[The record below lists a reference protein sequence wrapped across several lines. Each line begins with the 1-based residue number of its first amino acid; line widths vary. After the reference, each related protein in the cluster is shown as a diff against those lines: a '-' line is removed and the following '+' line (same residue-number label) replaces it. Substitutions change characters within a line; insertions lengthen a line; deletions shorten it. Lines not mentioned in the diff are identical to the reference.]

1 MEGRFVTLFNALP
14 AAGFRSPFTK
24 YLVYYDGP
32 VAEADL
38 CGQGASDA
46 TGFGLAAMYVQACS
60 GAPVSVVAA
69 HELLHTLGAVPRGAP
84 NRCPDP
90 NGAHTCDSMADL
102 MHPFLDTSPLDAKLL
117 DPGRDDY
124 YGHSGTFTDSQDS
137 PWLVQLDRQQPFTTT
152 ISGSRW
158 SDGRRARPRLRADLH
173 DHVERVDASHPESC
187 SPSRVEARSLGR
199 RVHRRLDLR
208 CHGRPPA
215 SRCRRSSLLSV
226 FRLSVAVSG
235 RGAVRSSRAGIT
247 CRPRCSAAFPSF
259 APVGLDRDAGEGLAV
274 PLLERRVPRN
284 ETHVHGPDDCCDERS
299 SCLFTRVVP
308 RLTSS
313 RRSGSV
319 LRVEAKHD
327 VLVVGAG
334 CAGMR
339 AAIEAFD
346 AGADVAMISKIHPV
360 RSHSGAAEGGIN
372 AALGNASEDDPE
384 KHAFDTVKGSD
395 YLGDQD
401 AIEIL
406 CQEAPDDVYQLE
418 HWGAV
423 FSRTPDGRIAQRP
436 FGAAG
441 EPRTAYAADITGH
454 VLIHVLYEQ
463 VMKRDIK
470 TYEEFFAWKLVIDED
485 RCQGVISWDLLDGGL
500 KSIGAKT
507 VILATGGAG
516 RLYTGTTNAY
526 ACTGDG
532 MTMALRAG
540 VALKDMEMM
549 QFHPTTLAPT
559 GVLITEGCRGEGA
572 YLLNAQSERFL
583 IRYAP
588 NAMELASRDVISRA
602 EQTEIDEGRGIDG
615 NVMLDLRHLGAERIL
630 ERLHGTRELS
640 MTFAGVD
647 PIFEPI
653 PVRPG
658 AHYHMGGVD
667 TDVWGRTS
675 LEGLYAAGEVA
686 CVSVHGANRL
696 GGNALMETIT
706 YGKRAGA
713 HAADWA
719 LSNTTITVPP
729 SVEEDAERELKTLLD
744 RTDGERPWQI
754 RDELAETMHVNFGV
768 FRREEQMLAQ
778 GDLVQKLRERYERV
792 VVEDK
797 GDVFNTDLTQALEL
811 GFLLELAECMIVS
824 GLARKESRGA
834 HARPYDYPDRD
845 DESYLKHTLVTWE
858 DDAPKLDWK
867 PVTMTKWEPEER
879 KY

>member
-1 MEGRFVTLFNALP
+1 
-14 AAGFRSPFTK
+14 
-24 YLVYYDGP
+24 
-32 VAEADL
+32 
-38 CGQGASDA
+38 
-46 TGFGLAAMYVQACS
+46 
-60 GAPVSVVAA
+60 
-69 HELLHTLGAVPRGAP
+69 
-84 NRCPDP
+84 
-90 NGAHTCDSMADL
+90 
-102 MHPFLDTSPLDAKLL
+102 
-117 DPGRDDY
+117 
-124 YGHSGTFTDSQDS
+124 
-137 PWLVQLDRQQPFTTT
+137 
-152 ISGSRW
+152 
-158 SDGRRARPRLRADLH
+158 
-173 DHVERVDASHPESC
+173 
-187 SPSRVEARSLGR
+187 
-199 RVHRRLDLR
+199 
-208 CHGRPPA
+208 
-215 SRCRRSSLLSV
+215 
-226 FRLSVAVSG
+226 
-235 RGAVRSSRAGIT
+235 
-247 CRPRCSAAFPSF
+247 
-259 APVGLDRDAGEGLAV
+259 
-274 PLLERRVPRN
+274 
-284 ETHVHGPDDCCDERS
+284 
-299 SCLFTRVVP
+299 
-308 RLTSS
+308 
-313 RRSGSV
+313 V
-319 LRVEAKHD
+319 LAKHD
-327 VLVVGAG
+327 VVVVGAG
-334 CAGMR
+334 LAGMR

-384 KHAFDTVKGSD
+384 KHAYDTVKGSD

-406 CQEAPDDVYQLE
+406 CNEAPGDVYELE

-463 VMKRDIK
+463 VMKRDIR
-470 TYEEFFAWKLVIDED
+470 TYEEHFAWKLVVDDD
-485 RCQGVISWDLLDGGL
+485 RCQGVITWDLVNGGL
-500 KSIGAKT
+500 TAIGAKT

-532 MTMALRAG
+532 MALALRAG
-540 VALKDMEMM
+540 VPLKDMEMM

-572 YLLNAQSERFL
+572 YLLNGQSERFL
-583 IRYAP
+583 VNYAP

-615 NVMLDLRHLGAERIL
+615 NVLLDLRHLGAERIL

-647 PIFEPI
+647 PIYEPI

-667 TDVWGRTS
+667 TDVWGRTT
-675 LEGLYAAGEVA
+675 LTGLYAAGEVA

-706 YGKRAGA
+706 YGKRVGA
-713 HAADWA
+713 HASDWA
-719 LSNTTITVPP
+719 LSHTTVTVPE
-729 SVEEDAERELKTLLD
+729 SVETDAERELKALLD
-744 RTDGERPWQI
+744 RSEGERPWQV
-754 RDELAETMHVNFGV
+754 RDELAETMHENFGV
-768 FRREEQMLAQ
+768 FRREEPMLRQ
-778 GDLVQKLRERYERV
+778 GELVQGLRERYEGV
-792 VVEDK
+792 VVDDK
-797 GDVFNTDLTQALEL
+797 GDVFNTDLTQTLEL

-845 DESYLKHTLVTWE
+845 DENYMKHTMVTWE
-858 DDAPKLDWK
+858 DGGPRLDWQ
-867 PVTMTKWEPEER
+867 PVTITKWQPEER